1 MRRVNKRLLIRKSIH
16 SQRFSSLVRGVL
28 QPTIFIFIFFLLL
41 LFHSFAPTF
50 FFTLLCSD
58 VNRDVAFGYSP
69 RYSGTSFYKEWPTPS
84 YSKLFRERVET
95 QRSKTWTYFNS
106 RSIFFFMNKWIVSCI
121 VQELNFYKNK
131 KVVELY
137 KTEGTYVKLRNRK
150 TDNYTIY
157 IIERNLEEIWIK
169 LSLLFS
175 SPYFNFQTCHWSF
188 VAIIGFRCFY
198 NYCFYRIMF
207 RLKHCDFIFAI
218 PYTFAF
224 LHTCCIE
231 I

>member
-1 MRRVNKRLLIRKSIH
+1 MQSFAQHCNFSTWND
-16 SQRFSSLVRGVL
+16 FSSFLGRNKKWEGLISVFLFARVFTL
-28 QPTIFIFIFFLLL
+28 NDSLPSLEEYCNRLSSSSSSFFFFSSTLPLLL
-41 LFHSFAPTF
+41 

-137 KTEGTYVKLRNRK
+137 KTEETYVKLRNRK

-157 IIERNLEEIWIK
+157 NWKKPGRNMNQTFFIIFFA
-169 LSLLFS
+169 LF
-175 SPYFNFQTCHWSF
+175 
-188 VAIIGFRCFY
+188 
-198 NYCFYRIMF
+198 
-207 RLKHCDFIFAI
+207 
-218 PYTFAF
+218 
-224 LHTCCIE
+224 
-231 I
+231 